1 MTLIIAEA
9 GVNHNGDL
17 EIAKD
22 LVHAAK
28 ESGADVIKFQTFKT
42 ELCLTRSTP
51 IVPYQ
56 KKTNKALKTQYE
68 LIRNLELSFE
78 KFKVIKELAD
88 KIGIE
93 FLSTGFDDPSIEF
106 LNNLG
111 VKRFKVPSGE
121 ITNLPYLRNISQF
134 KKPVI
139 LSTGM
144 ANLNEIDSSLNI
156 FLNSGMEKENITI
169 LHCTTQYPTLVDDVN
184 LNAMIT
190 IANKFKTNVGY
201 SDHTD
206 GIDISISAVAM
217 GASIIEKHLTLDK
230 NFEGPDHRAS
240 IEPNEFQEMVR
251 LIRRCEIAKG
261 SPKKVPT
268 NSELEI
274 INLVR
279 KSIVAKT
286 RIKKGEFF
294 SEKNLIVKRPGRGI
308 SPMKWDYIIGKEAN
322 KDYKEDDFI
331 EYDI

>member
-230 NFEGPDHRAS
+230 NFSSELTFGRAS
-240 IEPNEFQEMVR
+240 QIFG
-251 LIRRCEIAKG
+251 L
-261 SPKKVPT
+261 
-268 NSELEI
+268 
-274 INLVR
+274 
-279 KSIVAKT
+279 
-286 RIKKGEFF
+286 F
-294 SEKNLIVKRPGRGI
+294 
-308 SPMKWDYIIGKEAN
+308 
-322 KDYKEDDFI
+322 
-331 EYDI
+331 